1 MAQRESAAKISRP
14 AGRPGYVC
22 RLPSFVR
29 GVHRGRPAFYGGEVM
44 DRPRLLD
51 LFCGAGGCSM
61 GYHRAGFDVTG
72 VDINPQPRYP
82 FTFIQA
88 DVMTLDPEFI
98 RSFDAVHA
106 SPPCQKY
113 SRTASLHGNNH
124 PDLYEAVRDMLNITG
139 APWIIENVVGSPY
152 ETGIILCGSMFGL
165 GVWRHRHFEASFIL
179 LSLACRHDL
188 VPEPIDVTG
197 TGGPCDRLNKSTGGA
212 HRKPKNLAHAQEVM
226 GINWMT
232 RKELSQ
238 AIPPA
243 YTNFIGKQLME
254 YINAKAK

>member
-1 MAQRESAAKISRP
+1 MRNLGSKSTP
-14 AGRPGYVC
+14 K
-22 RLPSFVR
+22 
-29 GVHRGRPAFYGGEVM
+29 
-44 DRPRLLD
+44 LLD
-51 LFCGAGGCSM
+51 LFCGAGGAAR
-61 GYHRAGFDVTG
+61 GYQNAGFYVVG
-72 VDINPQPRYP
+72 IDINPMPRYCG
-82 FTFIQA
+82 
-88 DVMTLDPEFI
+88 DEFHQGDALEYLAEHGHE
-98 RSFDAVHA
+98 FDAIHA

-113 SRTASLHGNNH
+113 SRTASLHDNAH
-124 PDLYEAVRDMLNITG
+124 PDLYEAVRGMLTDAG
-139 APWIIENVVGSPY
+139 APWIIENVVGAPY